1 MLTNDASI
9 MRERMK
15 RRTSPAG
22 GGYKSLRKPF
32 AKYSVGL
39 AFLLPALCFYGI
51 FQWYPILYNFV
62 LAFQRYIPGLSAQW
76 VGLRNFERVLNDWL
90 LPLAFKN
97 TLLYTGL
104 TLLIGFVVPIIVAV
118 ALMELR
124 RGRGFFRLAV
134 YMPNIIPAI
143 ALYVLWLFLFNP
155 AVGLLNQILVFL
167 GLPALDWLLSSN
179 TALVSLVIMS
189 TWANF
194 GSTAVLY
201 MASLSAISEDFYEA
215 AEIDGAGIWRRIRH
229 ITLPA
234 LKPTILLLLLLQIL
248 FTVQVL
254 QEPLIMTGGGPNNA
268 TMTLMYMVYNYAF
281 VYADFGRAG
290 ALGIMVFA
298 FLMFLSILYVKFSN
312 LVREEN

>member
-1 MLTNDASI
+1 
-9 MRERMK
+9 MK

>member
-1 MLTNDASI
+1 
-9 MRERMK
+9 
-15 RRTSPAG
+15 
-22 GGYKSLRKPF
+22 LRKPF

>member
-1 MLTNDASI
+1 M
-9 MRERMK
+9 
-15 RRTSPAG
+15 
-22 GGYKSLRKPF
+22 RKPF